1 MVTRKSKILK
11 NVHETAKGLHAI
23 GVMDKITMR
32 KFDALCIPEVR
43 ALTPKQITAIRTRSG
58 ASQAVFAKCLN
69 TSASSVRQWEQ
80 GKKQPKGTSLKLL
93 NIVEKN
99 GLEILMA

>member
-1 MVTRKSKILK
+1 MAIRKSKILK

-32 KFDALCIPEVR
+32 KFDTLCIPEVR
-43 ALTPKQITAIRTRSG
+43 ALTPKEITAIRTCSG
-58 ASQAVFAKCLN
+58 ASQAVFAKYLN

-93 NIVEKN
+93 NIVERN
-99 GLEILMA
+99 GIEILMA